1 MDIDELNKTISTN
14 IIGKRIKI
22 FSAKNKFNNNKNGVI
37 VNETKNMLY
46 LLQEGKKLKKISKS
60 ELNLVKVSLPFGD
73 YFINGKAFLGRPEE
87 KI

>member
-1 MDIDELNKTISTN
+1 MDFDKSNKIISEN
-14 IIGKRIKI
+14 IIGKSIKI
-22 FSAKNKFNNNKNGVI
+22 FSAKNQFNNYKNGII

-46 LLQEGKKLKKISKS
+46 LLQEGKKLNKISKK
-60 ELNLVKVSLPFGD
+60 ELNLVKISLPTGD